1 MTASAEIRNG
11 RLLSGVETLG
21 ELLVARRVLD
31 ERDGLDT
38 ATFVSG
44 YPGSPLGGV
53 DLALGRL
60 GDRLATHRIVHRPGL
75 NEELAAAAVWGSQ
88 MGAAVPY
95 EGLDGVVG
103 AWYGKGPGLDRCGDV
118 LKHASLMGTG
128 PGGGAVLFVGDDPSA
143 KSSTLPYDTNLAL
156 ADACVPVLV
165 PGDQQDLFDLGIAA
179 FRLSRFCGSWVGVR
193 IVTAV
198 ADGIGSV
205 DTTVGRFPAS
215 PADDPDVEIDGEP
228 WRHVPARQIVGAGA
242 AGLEELWLD
251 RRLRAAQGWVAARG
265 LDRATGAAPGEARL
279 GIVCAGKTH
288 RDVLGALDACGVA
301 PGDLAVAGIRVL
313 RLAMTFPVVPQ
324 RILELCDAVG
334 DTGEILVVEEKRPFV
349 EQQVRAI
356 VQEAQRTTRVR
367 GKRDGAGKPLVPVA
381 GELTA
386 ERIVPV
392 LTQVVPDLL
401 PSPPSL
407 PSLPSPPGSPGRST
421 PAPAGPAPGRP
432 RGRAPLPLA
441 DLPGRTPAFCSGCP
455 HNRSTVVPVG
465 SITGGGVGC
474 HGMIHFEPRH
484 AGETFVPPTPMGA
497 EGAHWIGLAPFVG
510 DRHLFQ
516 NLGDGTFSHS
526 GSLAIRACVAAG
538 VHITFK
544 LLYNSAVAM
553 TGGQDITGLMDV
565 PALTRALAADGVT
578 AIAVCTDDVHRY
590 GRGASFAP
598 GVRVRHRDDV
608 VEVQEELRRSP
619 GVSVLVYDQ
628 RCAAEAR
635 RLRKRG
641 LLEDPTTRVV
651 INQAVCEGC
660 GHCSQVS
667 NCLSVLPVE
676 TELGERREI
685 HQSSCNK
692 DYSCIDG
699 DCPSFVTFVPATRR
713 RSPFRRRSVRRDE
726 PSAAR
731 TKLPPGT
738 LPDPV
743 ITPLDGRFSVYT
755 TGIGGT
761 GVVTA
766 NRLLAR
772 AAVIA
777 GHTVQGV
784 DQTGLSQKA
793 GAVVSHLHIAPAGA
807 DITTATVADGA
818 ADLYLSG
825 DILQAASPVH
835 LRKVVSGRTV
845 AVVDAALVPTATMLQ
860 TDGGLD
866 AGRLAA
872 ALVEA
877 VGEDRTLLADSTG
890 LAETVLGSHLPA
902 NVVLLGAAFQLGALP
917 LPFDALDA
925 AIAEQG
931 AAAAMNREAFAWG
944 RWLAADRTAV
954 EAALGR
960 GGARTNGSGGGGRR
974 SQSALWDPT
983 ARSAARAPALVEG
996 LKVPPE
1002 LRPLLERRAAQ
1013 LLDYQGPGVA
1023 RRWLDLVE
1031 RAAAADD
1038 DKQRFALTEAVA
1050 EGWYKLLTYKD
1061 EYEVARLHLRLDLDE
1076 VAAELGFGDG
1086 YRARYMLH
1094 PPTLRRFGLERKI
1107 GVGGRTGRL
1116 AFRALA
1122 AVRRVRGTPL
1132 DLFGYA
1138 RHRREERRVAEEYAG
1153 LVSTAIAGLTADGY
1167 DDAVALA
1174 RSADTIRGY
1183 EDIKS
1188 AAVERWRAT
1197 ATATPNA
1204 SVHSE

>member
-1 MTASAEIRNG
+1 
-11 RLLSGVETLG
+11 
-21 ELLVARRVLD
+21 
-31 ERDGLDT
+31 
-38 ATFVSG
+38 
-44 YPGSPLGGV
+44 
-53 DLALGRL
+53 
-60 GDRLATHRIVHRPGL
+60 
-75 NEELAAAAVWGSQ
+75 
-88 MGAAVPY
+88 
-95 EGLDGVVG
+95 
-103 AWYGKGPGLDRCGDV
+103 
-118 LKHASLMGTG
+118 MGTG
-128 PGGGAVLFVGDDPSA
+128 PGGGAVLFVGDDPAA

-165 PGDQQDLFDLGIAA
+165 PADQQDLFDLGIEA

-205 DTTVGRFPAS
+205 DTAIARFPTS
-215 PADDPDVEIDGEP
+215 PAGDPDVEVDGEP
-228 WRHVPARQIVGAGA
+228 WRHVPTGRIVGAGA
-242 AGLEELWLD
+242 ADLEALWLD
-251 RRLRAAQGWVAARG
+251 RRLRAARGWAAARG
-265 LDRATGAAPGEARL
+265 LDRAIGAVPGDTRL

-288 RDVLGALDACGVA
+288 RDVLGALDACGVG
-301 PGDLAVAGIRVL
+301 PGGLANAGIRIL
-313 RLAMTFPVVPQ
+313 QLAMTFPIVPE

-334 DTGEILVVEEKRPFV
+334 RGGEAGEILVVEEKRPFV

-356 VQEAQRTTRVR
+356 VQEAQRPTRVR
-367 GKRDGAGKPLVPVA
+367 GKRDGTGRPLVPPA

-386 ERIVPV
+386 ERLVPV
-392 LTQVVPDLL
+392 LTQLLPDLR
-401 PSPPSL
+401 PSA
-407 PSLPSPPGSPGRST
+407 PGSAS
-421 PAPAGPAPGRP
+421 ASAP
-432 RGRAPLPLA
+432 RGRTLLPLA

-484 AGETFVPPTPMGA
+484 ADETFVPPTPMGA

-553 TGGQDITGLMDV
+553 TGGQDVTGLMDV
-565 PALTRALAADGVT
+565 PALTRSLAADGVG

-590 GRGASFAP
+590 GRGAAFAP
-598 GVRVRHRDDV
+598 GVTVRSRDDV
-608 VEVQEELRRSP
+608 VAVQEELRRSP

-628 RCAAEAR
+628 RCTAEAR

-641 LLEDPTTRVV
+641 LLEDPPTRVV

-676 TELGERREI
+676 TEFGERREI

-692 DYSCIDG
+692 DYSCLEG
-699 DCPSFVTFVPATRR
+699 DCPSFVTFVPTTRR
-713 RSPFRRRSVRRDE
+713 RLRMGRKRRAPDG
-726 PSAAR
+726 AQAR
-731 TKLPPGT
+731 ARLPQRE

-743 ITPLDGRFSVYT
+743 IAPLDDRFSVYT

-772 AAVIA
+772 AATIA
-777 GHTVQGV
+777 GYTVQGV

-825 DILQAASPVH
+825 DILQAASAVH
-835 LRKVVSGRTV
+835 LRKVAWGRTV
-845 AVVDAALVPTATMLQ
+845 AVVDADLVPTATMLQ
-860 TDGGLD
+860 TDGGVD
-866 AGRLAA
+866 ASRLAA
-872 ALVEA
+872 ALTEA
-877 VGEDRTLLADSTG
+877 VGEERTLLADSTG

-902 NVVLLGAAFQLGALP
+902 NVVLLGAAFQRGALP
-917 LPFDALDA
+917 LPLDALDA

-931 AAAAMNREAFAWG
+931 SAAAMNREAFTWG
-944 RWLAADRTAV
+944 RWLAADATAV
-954 EAALGR
+954 EAALA
-960 GGARTNGSGGGGRR
+960 GAGTGPTRD
-974 SQSALWDPT
+974 SQSSLWDPSARST
-983 ARSAARAPALVEG
+983 ARAQGLVED
-996 LKVPPE
+996 LEVPPE
-1002 LRPLLERRAAQ
+1002 LRTLLARRAAQ
-1013 LLDYQGPGVA
+1013 LLDYQGLGVA

-1031 RAAAADD
+1031 RAAASDND
-1038 DKQRFALTEAVA
+1038 EQRFALTEAVA
-1050 EGWYKLLTYKD
+1050 EGWFKLLTYKD
-1061 EYEVARLHLRLDLDE
+1061 EYEVVRLHLRLDLDE

-1086 YRARYMLH
+1086 YRAKYMLH
-1094 PPTLRRFGLERKI
+1094 PPTLRRFGLDRKI

-1122 AVRRVRGTPL
+1122 ALRRVRGTPL
-1132 DLFGYA
+1132 DVFGYA
-1138 RHRREERRVAEEYAG
+1138 RHRREERRLADEYAQ
-1153 LVSTAIAGLTADGY
+1153 LMATALADLTPDTYAA
-1167 DDAVALA
+1167 AVDLA
-1174 RSADTIRGY
+1174 RSVATIRGY

-1188 AAVERWRAT
+1188 ASIARWRADR
-1197 ATATPNA
+1197 
-1204 SVHSE
+1204 SVPGGSPPSEMSGARKRSVPVR